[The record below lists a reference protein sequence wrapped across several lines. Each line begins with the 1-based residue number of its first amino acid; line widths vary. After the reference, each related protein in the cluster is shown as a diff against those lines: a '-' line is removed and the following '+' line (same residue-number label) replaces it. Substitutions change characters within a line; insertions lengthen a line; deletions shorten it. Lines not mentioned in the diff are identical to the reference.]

1 MKKLLIFISILLCLS
16 MLFVSCTDKNVDDE
30 EEEYAQPV
38 DNVEDNVN
46 MLIKE
51 LNKAETLQ
59 DLVNSSKTV
68 VDGQEIVSELRKISA
83 AGKMSLTGYMDG
95 KNEGKFDGEFA
106 LNKNNFY
113 LSYTED
119 GADTYGIN
127 AKINEAMNFVFAHG
141 ARMATK

>member
-95 KNEGKFDGEFA
+95 KKEGKKRFG
-106 LNKNNFY
+106 L
-113 LSYTED
+113 L
-119 GADTYGIN
+119 GII
-127 AKINEAMNFVFAHG
+127 KGGLKKLGDSIVGQDFIDDEEM
-141 ARMATK
+141 